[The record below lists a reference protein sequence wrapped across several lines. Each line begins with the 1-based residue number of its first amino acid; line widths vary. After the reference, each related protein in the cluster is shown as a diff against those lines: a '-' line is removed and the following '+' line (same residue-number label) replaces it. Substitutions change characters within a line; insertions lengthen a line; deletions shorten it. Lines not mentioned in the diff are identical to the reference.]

1 MLRLVSQANFE
12 NNLNNYLN
20 PLPSIFSGNNDLKR
34 AQFLGGRIFVDLWE
48 DEDKFVVEADLPGR
62 DSVDIQLTLDK
73 RDLLIEV
80 LERSPEES
88 EGTFL
93 MKERFSGKYKRMVT
107 LSEEI
112 DSESVNSKY
121 RDGVLTVTLPK
132 SQKAKVRKIEIES
145 IHHFSFR

>member
-1 MLRLVSQANFE
+1 MYKEVKMLRLISQANFE

-132 SQKAKVRKIEIES
+132 SQKAKARKIEIG
-145 IHHFSFR
+145 